1 MISTRFLSV
10 VCALVGLTLVP
21 TLIHSYAE
29 TEVRDG
35 LSTQVISTSLA
46 GYEGVPSGRNAT
58 WGKRRFD
65 SNDWMERKYTSNGDE
80 IKLSVIR
87 SFDPKSLYHHP
98 ELAIAYGPS
107 YVRSEVKR
115 FAQRPE
121 IPVHMLY
128 TDKDGGTVAMYALE
142 YDRGFVAD
150 PIRFQIRTAGELL
163 FSRRK
168 PMTIFFVADGNV
180 PESANI
186 DSLPAAK
193 VLFAAIDSFLRKGGS
208 ETP

>member
-46 GYEGVPSGRNAT
+46 GYQGVPSGRNAT

-65 SNDWMERKYTSNGDE
+65 SDDWTERNYTSQGDTV
-80 IKLSVIR
+80 KLTVVR

-121 IPVHMLY
+121 IPVYVLY

-142 YDRGFVAD
+142 YDRAFVED

-168 PMTIFFVADGNV
+168 PMTIFFVTDGNV
-180 PESANI
+180 PASADI

-193 VLFAAIDSFLRKGGS
+193 VLVAAIDSFLGKGGS
-208 ETP
+208 ETH